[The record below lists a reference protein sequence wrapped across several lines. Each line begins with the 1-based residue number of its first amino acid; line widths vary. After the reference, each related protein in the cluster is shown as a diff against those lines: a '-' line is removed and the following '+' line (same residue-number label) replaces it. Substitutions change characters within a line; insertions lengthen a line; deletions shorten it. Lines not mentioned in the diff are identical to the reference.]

1 MKQLVTRVRGP
12 VLILQ
17 NPIKDFKQGRDG
29 VGFVFKKDH
38 CGGSTKNELE
48 ERRQKKKLC

>member
-1 MKQLVTRVRGP
+1 MKPFATQVRGP

-17 NPIKDFKQGRDG
+17 NPIKGFKLGRDG
-29 VGFVFKKDH
+29 VRFVFKKDH

-48 ERRQKKKLC
+48 ERRQKKTLC

>member
-1 MKQLVTRVRGP
+1 MERDRRCAAQVMKQFATRVRGP

-38 CGGSTKNELE
+38 CGAVQRMN
-48 ERRQKKKLC
+48 